1 MVADEYKITLPLFE
15 GPLELLLHLIKQNK
29 IDIYDIPIAEI
40 TRQYLEYLELMKE
53 LNLEIAGEF
62 LVMAATLIQIKTR
75 MLLPIDEDIPPE
87 EREDPRMEL
96 VERLLEYQ
104 AIKSA
109 SMDLEDR
116 RQRWSNYFWREGD
129 SLSESRTEKLYLFD
143 INVFDLLAAFK
154 KVLENA
160 PPEVVSLTRETLTVR
175 EKMNHILQRCEEDE
189 VLRFEDVFDRN
200 TSRTELI
207 VTFLALLELI
217 RLRLVKVRQDEQMGQ
232 IWIIYN
238 KQE

>member
-75 MLLPIDEDIPPE
+75 MLLPIDEEIPPE

-116 RQRWSNYFWREGD
+116 RQRWSNYFWRED
-129 SLSESRTEKLYLFD
+129 ATSEETETEELYLFD

-175 EKMNHILQRCEEDE
+175 EKMNHILQRCEKDE
-189 VLRFEDVFDRN
+189 ILRFEDIFDRGV
-200 TSRTELI
+200 SRTELI

-217 RLRLVKVRQDEQMGQ
+217 RLRLVKVRQDGHMGQ

-238 KQE
+238 K